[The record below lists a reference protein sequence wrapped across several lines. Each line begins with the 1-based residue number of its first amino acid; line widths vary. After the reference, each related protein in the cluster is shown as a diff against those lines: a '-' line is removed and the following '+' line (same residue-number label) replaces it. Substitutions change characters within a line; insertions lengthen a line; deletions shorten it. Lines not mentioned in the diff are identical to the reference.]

1 MKIIFI
7 NMIKKNMEKRNM
19 FEDFAQYLRS
29 TEEYYNHS
37 FVIYTESSQSQ
48 YNNFKDYVNTYT
60 ADQTWCNSVGYTVA
74 KSYILGF
81 TYSYIYNSIV
91 KYGNSDILLQIVNV
105 LDDFDRALNVKEEN
119 LTPEVKNFLVGFKL
133 IDKSLKDILTSNN
146 VKEIE
151 CLGEKFDP
159 NMEQSLCSKSDSSK
173 EDEEVL
179 EILTKGY
186 TYYDR
191 VLRYASVMINKK
203 ENKEEIN
210 NTSIDETNNMKGND

>member
-1 MKIIFI
+1 MQEEEK
-7 NMIKKNMEKRNM
+7 KKNKIEELNLKIKSL
-19 FEDFAQYLRS
+19 EEEVLRS
-29 TEEYYNHS
+29 KADLINYRKRKDEETSN
-37 FVIYTESSQSQ
+37 
-48 YNNFKDYVNTYT
+48 
-60 ADQTWCNSVGYTVA
+60 
-74 KSYILGF
+74 LL
-81 TYSYIYNSIV
+81 

-119 LTPEVKNFLVGFKL
+119 LTPEVNNFLIGFKL
-133 IDKSLKDILTSNN
+133 IDKSLKDILISNN

-159 NMEQSLCSKSDSSK
+159 NMEQSLCSKCDNTK

-179 EILTKGY
+179 EVLTKGY

-203 ENKEEIN
+203 DVNNLNIENGLEKPNER
-210 NTSIDETNNMKGND
+210 ND